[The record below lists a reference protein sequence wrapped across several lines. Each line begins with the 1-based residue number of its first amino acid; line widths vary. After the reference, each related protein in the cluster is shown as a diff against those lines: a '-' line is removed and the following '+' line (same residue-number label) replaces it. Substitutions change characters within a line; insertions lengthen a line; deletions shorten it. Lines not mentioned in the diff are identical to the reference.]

1 MSKFNKT
8 PFTANVW
15 DLMHQPG
22 ELRERELDI
31 VVPEKMGEGLVAVQA
46 GATLE
51 VDARLE
57 SLHDGILATVRVD
70 TEASGVCGRC
80 LKDIEMPVR
89 VEFAEL
95 FAYSLDEA
103 FDYQVEADHV
113 DLEPLIRDAVVLALP
128 FQPVCRPDCPGLDP
142 VTGERLE
149 DLPERAPQEEFD
161 SRWSAL
167 TGLLGQSGSGAHAET
182 GSDQTDREAS
192 TDTATD
198 GETPSASPTEREKS

>member
-8 PFTANVW
+8 PFTVNVW
-15 DLMHQPG
+15 DLMHVPG
-22 ELRERELDI
+22 ELRERQLDI

-51 VDARLE
+51 IDARLE

-70 TEASGVCGRC
+70 TEASGECSRC
-80 LKDIEMPVR
+80 LRDIELPVR

-103 FDYQVEADHV
+103 FDYEVQADHI

-167 TGLLGQSGSGAHAET
+167 TGLLGPSGSGAHAET
-182 GSDQTDREAS
+182 LPEAS

-198 GETPSASPTEREKS
+198 GATPSASPTEREKS

>member
-8 PFTANVW
+8 PFTVSVW

-22 ELRERELDI
+22 EMREREFD
-31 VVPEKMGEGLVAVQA
+31 VVLAEKMGEGLVAVQA
-46 GATLE
+46 GATLSI
-51 VDARLE
+51 DARLE
-57 SLHDGILATVRVD
+57 SLHDGILATVQVD
-70 TEASGVCGRC
+70 TDAQGVCGRC
-80 LKDIEMPVR
+80 LTDIELPVR
-89 VEFAEL
+89 VEFTEL

-149 DLPERAPQEEFD
+149 DLPDRAADDEID

-167 TGLLGQSGSGAHAET
+167 TGLLVQTGAET
-182 GSDQTDREAS
+182 DHGAS

-198 GETPSASPTEREKS
+198 GAIPSSSPTEREKS